1 MDQLT
6 QQWIKFVKSGYQ
18 ASRFTRA
25 LYDAFYLSPGFIAH
39 YDRDGFVKARFM
51 SVEAIDSTL
60 GNMRLSDRLL
70 PLLKA
75 TDAQDLIAARLRIA
89 KLEVSALETELAI
102 KREHIQHLRSQY
114 QTGVL

>member
-70 PLLKA
+70 PLLEA
-75 TDAQDLIAARLRIA
+75 TEMKDLIAARFRIA
-89 KLEVSALETELAI
+89 KLEISALETELAI
-102 KREHIQHLRSQY
+102 KKEQIENLKSQY
-114 QTGVL
+114 KEGVI